1 MRALL
6 CSLFITLAAGVAFAE
21 DLAPEPETTPGKT
34 AAPERPLGEVIILL
48 TASDEATRV
57 GAAEALGKRRARE
70 AITALG
76 KALTSD
82 SAAKVRE
89 KAAYALGSIG
99 AALPASERT
108 DIAKALSGAAS
119 DASRDVRYMVAWAIG
134 NVRDAAGYSAVA
146 GLVGSDADTGVRARA
161 AWAIGRLGDARGRET
176 LFRAL
181 RDATPVVRK
190 EVVKALRALGVDDA
204 TIRART
210 PADDRE
216 TPLFGEPKSQTTGV
230 LLSLVPIPGLSLIY
244 AGKIGWGIAEAAAG
258 GVGAAL
264 MIVGA
269 TGGAFETEGFGSK
282 NPGMKALFFVGVGL
296 AGIAYTTNII
306 ATPLSIS
313 AYNDRIEEGRRA
325 EKLRPT
331 FKFVASPFGVG
342 MVGTF

>member
-1 MRALL
+1 M
-6 CSLFITLAAGVAFAE
+6 
-21 DLAPEPETTPGKT
+21 
-34 AAPERPLGEVIILL
+34 
-48 TASDEATRV
+48 
-57 GAAEALGKRRARE
+57 
-70 AITALG
+70 
-76 KALTSD
+76 
-82 SAAKVRE
+82 
-89 KAAYALGSIG
+89 
-99 AALPASERT
+99 
-108 DIAKALSGAAS
+108 
-119 DASRDVRYMVAWAIG
+119 
-134 NVRDAAGYSAVA
+134 
-146 GLVGSDADTGVRARA
+146 
-161 AWAIGRLGDARGRET
+161 
-176 LFRAL
+176 
-181 RDATPVVRK
+181 
-190 EVVKALRALGVDDA
+190 
-204 TIRART
+204 
-210 PADDRE
+210 
-216 TPLFGEPKSQTTGV
+216 
-230 LLSLVPIPGLSLIY
+230 SLVPIPGLSLIY